1 VLGPFL
7 LRPASAHREGSAMDP
22 KRARK
27 PKVTMGV
34 EGMITKRVVVPES

>member
-1 VLGPFL
+1 
-7 LRPASAHREGSAMDP
+7 MDP